1 MDEALRWLR
10 RVVRDPTKCIATIRR
25 HSADASCA
33 SPDCLWMLRPSIPP
47 ARGHGQEL
55 VSLPELGDH
64 LLGPVPL
71 PVRTLQLKLLSATWA
86 TKVPRS
92 GWTCSAHPRQSRRVL
107 ICESI
112 GFGTGTTA
120 RALPFRHRSDRH
132 PALRSRRNRPSPPRA
147 RSEHHLEFEAV
158 SMREFNRSASNE
170 VDRFVYRRAAA
181 RPRGAARVTRRDRH
195 GPGVV
200 EATLAT
206 RLWGAPET
214 PRAAII
220 HPHARSAAGPADRC
234 SRLSEPSSP
243 PLP

>member
-1 MDEALRWLR
+1 MRPYAGCDAWF
-10 RVVRDPTKCIATIRR
+10 VIRP
-25 HSADASCA
+25 SA
-33 SPDCLWMLRPSIPP
+33 LRPSVATQPMHPARHQIVSGCSARAYPP
-47 ARGHGQEL
+47 ARGHGQGL

-158 SMREFNRSASNE
+158 SMRDSRPVDFNRG
-170 VDRFVYRRAAA
+170 
-181 RPRGAARVTRRDRH
+181 RPA
-195 GPGVV
+195 
-200 EATLAT
+200 
-206 RLWGAPET
+206 
-214 PRAAII
+214 
-220 HPHARSAAGPADRC
+220 C
-234 SRLSEPSSP
+234 
-243 PLP
+243 